1 MCSETIKKVVFL
13 IGAGGSSPFINGLT
27 TEKLTCTLSD
37 ICEWEKVISRLKERQ
52 NAQTTE
58 YFDNIE
64 SCDVMHHAICKI
76 KGLLKNNIQLFKNGD
91 FNFEHL
97 IHLLDKISI
106 YYHSQKA
113 SEIGNIDSL
122 LIDFLHNYDNPFYG
136 NSKKIDTKS
145 DYYGWNYVPF
155 LAREIIISRILELWN
170 EEDREE
176 DEKLNQSFFS
186 SLSSECS
193 YNSICIYSL
202 NYDPLLYESLV
213 AFGSTF
219 PTFETGFIN
228 PPPSNPKES
237 TFGECIFDKKRFF
250 DAKNILAFMHGHVGF
265 IPGDAIGETKFA
277 SCYKNAQEERFKNL
291 VGSSRF
297 YAGTGSK
304 GTHYNTYLVT
314 GLDKMDAFSENPFSA
329 YMHRFVKDLSEADL
343 VILIGVSLN
352 DYHLNSFLVNAIQIS
367 KGKIVFVTK
376 AGVKELSKIIE
387 DFNRGE
393 WYNILIRL
401 WATTHDIMTGVVE
414 DLGNVRNNIGKSSE
428 TKKIVKFTDNI
439 GIYVDGTEYFY
450 RSRNIK
456 DLLDPNNWVK

>member
-27 TEKLTCTLSD
+27 TEKLTCTLSN
-37 ICEWEKVISRLKERQ
+37 ICEWKKAISRLKKIQ
-52 NAQTTE
+52 NVQ
-58 YFDNIE
+58 IE
-64 SCDVMHHAICKI
+64 SCDVMSAICRI
-76 KGLLKNNIQLFKNGD
+76 ESLLENNTQLFKNGD

-106 YYHSQKA
+106 YYHSQND

-122 LIDFLHNYDNPFYG
+122 LIDFLHNYDNPFL
-136 NSKKIDTKS
+136 NSNPKKIYYTKS
-145 DYYGWNYVPF
+145 NPGGWGYVPF

-237 TFGECIFDKKRFF
+237 T
-250 DAKNILAFMHGHVGF
+250 
-265 IPGDAIGETKFA
+265 
-277 SCYKNAQEERFKNL
+277 
-291 VGSSRF
+291 
-297 YAGTGSK
+297 
-304 GTHYNTYLVT
+304 
-314 GLDKMDAFSENPFSA
+314 
-329 YMHRFVKDLSEADL
+329 
-343 VILIGVSLN
+343 
-352 DYHLNSFLVNAIQIS
+352 
-367 KGKIVFVTK
+367 
-376 AGVKELSKIIE
+376 
-387 DFNRGE
+387 
-393 WYNILIRL
+393 
-401 WATTHDIMTGVVE
+401 
-414 DLGNVRNNIGKSSE
+414 
-428 TKKIVKFTDNI
+428 
-439 GIYVDGTEYFY
+439 
-450 RSRNIK
+450 
-456 DLLDPNNWVK
+456 